1 MASGNS
7 ERSSE
12 WVMPGDPRQ
21 RVDKRLMTVDTLEEE
36 EEDAVAAPP
45 EAAAVAKAEADP

>member
-1 MASGNS
+1 
-7 ERSSE
+7 
-12 WVMPGDPRQ
+12 MPGDPRQ

-36 EEDAVAAPP
+36 EDAVAAPP